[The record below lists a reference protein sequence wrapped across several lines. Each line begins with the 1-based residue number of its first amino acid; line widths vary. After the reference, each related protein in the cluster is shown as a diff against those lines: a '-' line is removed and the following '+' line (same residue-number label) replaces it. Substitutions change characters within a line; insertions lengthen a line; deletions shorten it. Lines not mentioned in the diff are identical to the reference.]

1 MPEEIVQILKKYGGA
16 YDFEQREWIV
26 NLQKYKEVAIEISH
40 YCRQKIIDLDP
51 IT

>member
-1 MPEEIVQILKKYGGA
+1 MQILKKYGGA